1 MRNHLFEVDDVELI
15 LNDPNYIL
23 IDCRFDLSD
32 EHWGYSD
39 YLKGHIP
46 GAYYADLNK
55 NLSSPPT
62 IRSGRHPLPA
72 HDEFIAFLSELGIN
86 KNRTVLLYDTSFGS
100 YAVRLLWLL
109 QSYGHMKTYLIN
121 GGFQAWVVKGNPIDT
136 NIPEKKPELFDGKF
150 SGQNLIDQKEI
161 EKNLNNRDYLLI
173 DARSPL
179 RYQGI
184 EEPIDK
190 IAGRIP
196 GAINIFHQDHLDKNG
211 FLLPETDLKTM
222 YAFLK
227 DFKKKENIILYCG
240 SGVTSCFNLLA
251 LSQIGMNKPRLY
263 AGSWSEWI
271 QDPGHPIIKNE
282 R

>member
-1 MRNHLFEVDDVELI
+1 MQNLLYEVDDVELI

-23 IDCRFDLSD
+23 VDCRFDLSN

-46 GAYYADLNK
+46 GAFYADLNK

-62 IRSGRHPLPA
+62 VNSGRHPLPA
-72 HDEFIAFLSELGIN
+72 QDEFIAFLSELGIN
-86 KNRTVLLYDTSFGS
+86 KNRTVLLYDTTFGS
-100 YAVRLLWLL
+100 FAVRLWWLL
-109 QSYGHMKTYLIN
+109 HSYGHLKTFLIN
-121 GGFQAWVVKGNPIDT
+121 GGFQAWVAKGYPIET
-136 NIPEKKPELFDGKF
+136 IIPEKKPALFDGKF
-150 SGQNLIDQKEI
+150 TGQNLIDQKEI
-161 EKNLNNRDYLLI
+161 EKNLNDQNYLLI

-211 FLLPETDLKTM
+211 YLLPETDLRAM
-222 YAFLK
+222 YVFLK
-227 DFKKKENIILYCG
+227 DFKNEENIILYCG
-240 SGVTSCFNLLA
+240 SGVTSCFNLFV
-251 LSQIGMNKPRLY
+251 LSYIGMDKPRLY

-271 QDPGHPIIKNE
+271 QDPKHPIIKKE